1 MNEVVIKINY
11 ENENPTVSGR
21 ELYSALMID
30 TPYRIWFPRMCGYGF
45 IEGRDFNPYKN
56 VRVQNEGSR
65 SVAREVSDHQ
75 LTIAMAKEICMIQRS
90 EIGKRCREYFLDIEK
105 KWNSPEAVIARAL
118 LIANH
123 QLQLVKGENT
133 KLLEENTE
141 QAEKIKSML
150 PKASYYDY
158 VLNAEGLMPISTIA
172 KDYGKSAV
180 WLNKWLHEQG
190 IQYRQGKVWLLY
202 QKYADMGYVKSK
214 TYTVSDENG
223 NPNAKFHTCWT
234 QKGRLMIYELLK
246 SHGILPLMEQ
256 NGGNS

>member
-1 MNEVVIKINY
+1 MNEIMIAVNFD
-11 ENENPTVSGR
+11 NEKPMVSGR
-21 ELYSALMID
+21 ELHAALMID
-30 TPYRIWFPRMCGYGF
+30 TRYNDWFRRMCEYGF
-45 IEGRDFNPYKN
+45 IEGRDFNLLKSEQVQIEGKRN
-56 VRVQNEGSR
+56 VKRKVI
-65 SVAREVSDHQ
+65 DHQ
-75 LTIAMAKEICMIQRS
+75 LTIDMAKELCMIQRS
-90 EIGKRCREYFLDIEK
+90 EIGKRCREYFLEIEK
-105 KWNSPEAVIARAL
+105 KWNSPDAVIARAL

-141 QAEKIKSML
+141 QADKIKNML

-180 WLNKWLHEQG
+180 WLNRWLHEHGVQYKQG
-190 IQYRQGKVWLLY
+190 NVWLLY

-223 NPNAKFHTCWT
+223 NPNAKLHTCWT

-246 SHGILPLMEQ
+246 EHGILPLIEQ
-256 NGGNS
+256 GDS